1 MSPSATPVCGHVV
14 CEQVLCESRK
24 VKVHVTKFHACHADK
39 LCVSKLYDDKLCVS
53 ERRCQVV

>member
-1 MSPSATPVCGHVV
+1 M
-14 CEQVLCESRK
+14 CEQVVCESRK
-24 VKVHVTKFHACHADK
+24 VKVHVTKCRACHADK